1 MSNAGSQI
9 SARTSE
15 GKGTKGGEAIRMRA
29 TVVPLS
35 AARVR
40 DPRIPRVIEARRR
53 LDRPTGRAWV
63 NGREVGGV
71 DARYAHLD
79 RSHD

>member
-1 MSNAGSQI
+1 
-9 SARTSE
+9 
-15 GKGTKGGEAIRMRA
+15 MRA

-40 DPRIPRVIEARRR
+40 DPRLPRVIEARRR
-53 LDRPTGRAWV
+53 LGKPTGRVWL
-63 NGREVGGV
+63 NGREVGGA
-71 DARYAHLD
+71 DPRYAHLS